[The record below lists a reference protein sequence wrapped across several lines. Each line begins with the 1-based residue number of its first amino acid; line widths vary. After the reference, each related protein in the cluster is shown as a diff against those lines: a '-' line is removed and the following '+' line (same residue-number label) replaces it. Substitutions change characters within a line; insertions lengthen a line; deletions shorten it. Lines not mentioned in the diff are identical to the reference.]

1 MNEFQPVNRRQ
12 FLFTLGAT
20 AASAILLKGCGNP
33 PSSSGG
39 GTSSTTQ
46 PTAAGASDLEVKT
59 IKLGYIPIFE
69 AAPLII
75 GREKGFFAKYGLDV
89 EVSKQASWAAA
100 RDNVILGSA
109 GGGIDGGQWQ
119 MPMPALLTEGA
130 ISNGQKVPMYVL
142 ACLSTQ
148 GNGIAVS
155 NQLKA
160 QNLGLKLAPNRDF
173 ILNYPQTSGR
183 KFKASYTFPNANQD
197 FWIRY
202 WFAAGGIDPDKD
214 IELLTVPSAETLQNM
229 RNGTIDC
236 FSTGDPW
243 PSRIAKDDIGYQAAL
258 TGQMWPYHPEEFLAL
273 RADWVDKHPKATLAL
288 LMGLMEAQQW
298 CDQKANRAE
307 MAKILSGR
315 NFFNVPVS
323 ILQPILEGQI
333 KVGADGKDLNNFDAG
348 PLFWKSPRGSVSY
361 PYKGLTLWFL
371 VESIRWGFNKQVLPD
386 IAAAQKL
393 NDRVTREDLWQ
404 EAAKKLGVPAADIP
418 TGSTRGTETFFD
430 GITYNPDSPQAY
442 LQSLKIKRA

>member
-12 FLFTLGAT
+12 FLFMLGAT
-20 AASAILLKGCGNP
+20 AAGSVLLKGCGNP
-33 PSSSGG
+33 PSSTGNS
-39 GTSSTTQ
+39 TSNTTQ
-46 PTAAGASDLEVKT
+46 PTAAGAGDLEVKT

-69 AAPLII
+69 ASPLII
-75 GREKGFFAKYGLDV
+75 GREKGFFAKYGLNV
-89 EVSKQASWAAA
+89 EVAKQASWAAA
-100 RDNVILGSA
+100 RDNVILGSG

-119 MPMPALLTEGA
+119 MPMPAMLTEGA

-148 GNGIAVS
+148 GNGIAVA
-155 NQLKA
+155 NKLKA
-160 QNLGLKLAPNRDF
+160 ENLSLNLAPNRDF
-173 ILNYPQTSGR
+173 ILNYPKTNGR

-197 FWIRY
+197 FWLRY
-202 WFAAGGIDPDKD
+202 WLAAGGIDPDKD
-214 IELLTVPSAETLQNM
+214 VELLTVPSAETLQNM

-243 PSRIAKDDIGYQAAL
+243 PSRIAKDGIGYQAAL
-258 TGQMWPYHPEEFLAL
+258 TEQIWPFHPEEFLAV
-273 RADWVDKHPKATLAL
+273 RADWVDKHPKATIAL

-298 CDQKANRAE
+298 CDQKENRAE

-315 NFFNVPVS
+315 NYFNVPVS

-333 KVGADGKDLNNFDAG
+333 VVGADGKNLNNFESG

-371 VESIRWGFNKQVLPD
+371 IESIRWGFNKQVLPD
-386 IAAAQKL
+386 VAAAQKL

-404 EAAKKLGVPAADIP
+404 EAAKKLGLPAADIP
-418 TGSTRGTETFFD
+418 TGSTRGPETLFD
-430 GITYNPDSPQAY
+430 GITYNPDNPQAY
-442 LQSLKIKRA
+442 LQSLKIKRV